1 MLAERGVE
9 VEVVLDE
16 GTGLVGPGVYPYL
29 NRPVALVSTAEKGY
43 MSMQVSTS
51 ALGGGHSS
59 RPSLSGTP
67 ISVLAAACSKIQNN
81 QFPAR
86 ISPPMTDFLDA
97 AAKELVSTAQ
107 GG

>member
-86 ISPPMTDFLDA
+86 ISP
-97 AAKELVSTAQ
+97 
-107 GG
+107 GGNWSRLKSRLSAS

>member
-1 MLAERGVE
+1 
-9 VEVVLDE
+9 
-16 GTGLVGPGVYPYL
+16 
-29 NRPVALVSTAEKGY
+29 

-81 QFPAR
+81 QFPAHLTR
-86 ISPPMTDFLDA
+86 R
-97 AAKELVSTAQ
+97 ELVSIEIPIKCELSF
-107 GG
+107 GGNVNASA